1 MKIELLISTMNAQK
15 TLLDKINIRSDVVVV
30 NQCGTDHIE
39 IFNYKGH
46 CIKWIDS
53 STKGLSK
60 SRNIALSN
68 ASGDIVILTDDDV
81 EYVDD
86 YVNKINTAFSSHP
99 EVDIIAFQVEGKDGK
114 FKDYQNRETCL
125 SYFTSMRVSSVE
137 IAMKRKKILENNI
150 WFNESFGSG
159 AKYQMG
165 EENIFLFNCLKNKLK
180 LFYVPIVI
188 ANLWLGDST
197 WFKGFNSKY
206 FIDRGATYYE
216 MFGFWAPVMIGQFIV
231 RKYRLIK
238 EISLYQAFRYSF
250 IGMFEWHNDRKKLL
264 MSQSEVKGK

>member
-1 MKIELLISTMNAQK
+1 MKIELLISTMNAK
-15 TLLDKINIRSDVVVV
+15 KKLLDKINIHSDVVVV
-30 NQCGTDHIE
+30 NQCGTDHIKV
-39 IFNYKGH
+39 FKYKGH

-86 YVNKINTAFSSHP
+86 YVNKINTAFSSYP

-114 FKDYQNRETCL
+114 FKDYKNKKMSL
-125 SYFTSMRVSSVE
+125 NYFTSMRVSSVE
-137 IAMKRKKILENNI
+137 IAMKRKKILKHGI
-150 WFNESFGSG
+150 YFNESFGSG
-159 AKYQMG
+159 AQYQMG
-165 EENIFLFNCLKNKLK
+165 EENIFLFDCLKNKLK
-180 LFYVPIVI
+180 LFYIPTVI
-188 ANLWLGDST
+188 AKLWLGNST

-206 FIDRGATYYE
+206 FFDRGATYYE
-216 MFGFWAPVMIGQFIV
+216 MFGFLAPVMIVQFIV

-250 IGMFEWHNDRKKLL
+250 IGMFEWRSNRRNIKANSK
-264 MSQSEVKGK
+264 